1 MWKLIAGYGAAL
13 AASAIAMQWLDYNHF
28 ARSYSWEL
36 YVALIAAGF
45 LALGVWAGAKVFG
58 AQPSFAPG
66 NPAAQQGLGISPREM
81 EVLREIANGLSTKEI
96 AANLNVSPATVKTHI
111 AKLFEKLE
119 AKRRTDAIAKARAL
133 GLVP

>member
-13 AASAIAMQWLDYNHF
+13 AASAIAMQWLDFIHLT
-28 ARSYSWEL
+28 RSYSWEL

-45 LALGVWAGAKVFG
+45 LTLGIWAGAKVFG
-58 AQPSFAPG
+58 AHPPLADG

-119 AKRRTDAIAKARAL
+119 ARRRTDAIAKARAM